1 MKRRNQMMIAAG
13 VLGAAGAALAGRKY
27 GPGLLRRLRQNQD
40 ETAAANGADRSA
52 GFRPHSGVSSPH
64 GDPVTA
70 H

>member
-27 GPGLLRRLRQNQD
+27 GPGLLRRLRQSQD
-40 ETAAANGADRSA
+40 ETTANGADRST

>member
-40 ETAAANGADRSA
+40 ETATNGADRSA